1 MLIASALTI
10 SAQRADAAPVLL
22 SQGKPTTASSVEL
35 DETPPAAATDG
46 DPGTRWSSE
55 FADPQWLQVDLG
67 DTATIS
73 QVTLRWEA
81 AYASAFQIQVSA
93 TPSGPW
99 QTIYQTAAGTGG
111 TQDLAVSGTGRHVR
125 VHGTARGTG
134 WGYSLWEFEVYG
146 TISAS
151 CTGNAALGRDAT
163 ASSVETAD
171 TPAAAAVDGNAT
183 TRWSSTFADPQW
195 IQIDLGDVATICQVV
210 LRWETAA
217 ARAFDIQTATNPNGP
232 WTTRYATTTRRWSAD
247 ARRVRDRTLR
257 AHARHRPHHTVR
269 LLAVGVRRA
278 YVGVRPAARRL
289 LGRHQ
294 LDTARPERPHGQDP
308 EPNQRT
314 LPRQPGVLELR
325 RPDPVH
331 RGTALH

>member
-1 MLIASALTI
+1 MPTAHPKPRRPRHRLALALAIPLMLIASALTI

-111 TQDLAVSGTGRHVR
+111 TQHLAVSGTGRHVR

-134 WGYSLWEFEVYG
+134 WGYSLWEFEGY
-146 TISAS
+146 
-151 CTGNAALGRDAT
+151 D
-163 ASSVETAD
+163 
-171 TPAAAAVDGNAT
+171 
-183 TRWSSTFADPQW
+183 
-195 IQIDLGDVATICQVV
+195 
-210 LRWETAA
+210 
-217 ARAFDIQTATNPNGP
+217 
-232 WTTRYATTTRRWSAD
+232 
-247 ARRVRDRTLR
+247 
-257 AHARHRPHHTVR
+257 
-269 LLAVGVRRA
+269 
-278 YVGVRPAARRL
+278 
-289 LGRHQ
+289 
-294 LDTARPERPHGQDP
+294 
-308 EPNQRT
+308 
-314 LPRQPGVLELR
+314 
-325 RPDPVH
+325 
-331 RGTALH
+331 